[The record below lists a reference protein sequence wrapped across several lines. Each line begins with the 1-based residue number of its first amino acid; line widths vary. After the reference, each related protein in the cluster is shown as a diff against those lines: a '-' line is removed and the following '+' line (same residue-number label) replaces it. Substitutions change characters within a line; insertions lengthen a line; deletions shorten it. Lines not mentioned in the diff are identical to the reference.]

1 MAKICSPNKQYTGIS
16 AGVVFSQGVGETTNE
31 YLIDWFKKRGYDVE
45 EDLQVPDSDD
55 SDPGPI
61 DPGNINPDNSDPD
74 NSDPDATDLGEL
86 IELDAL
92 TAEELIKFAE
102 INSIDIGKATS
113 KEGILKKIA
122 EAAKKIE

>member
-1 MAKICSPNKQYTGIS
+1 MAKIYSPNKQYTGIS

-61 DPGNINPDNSDPD
+61 NPGDINPDNSDPD
-74 NSDPDATDLGEL
+74 ATHLGEP

-122 EAAKKIE
+122 ESAKKIE

>member
-1 MAKICSPNKQYTGIS
+1 MAKIYSPNKQYTGIS
-16 AGVVFSQGVGETTNE
+16 AGIVFSQGVGETTNE

-45 EDLQVPDSDD
+45 EDLQVPDPDD
-55 SDPGPI
+55 SDLGPGPIDPI
-61 DPGNINPDNSDPD
+61 DPGNINSD
-74 NSDPDATDLGEL
+74 NSDPDATDLGEP